1 MRIGQSLLATG
12 RLPEVTPMWRQT
24 FVATGIALAA
34 TVAWGLVTGHG
45 MMSGGASPSVSPF
58 NASWQGSIA
67 LIALGSG
74 AIAAIVVAWF
84 LVRREPS
91 IQNGLYLGTI
101 VLLVVGALY
110 WGWQLA
116 DFNTFHVFF
125 AALAIF
131 AAPVAA
137 VAVWSIWLRLRST
150 GHVRLAAVVLVLC
163 ALQIEFG
170 MSLGVTRLVSF
181 GPGKYAPVPVAV
193 LEEVRKLPPDAK
205 LAYACQPLEEDGF
218 WYPSEGALAAHTGR
232 DFVPMC
238 FQAETFPRLTGAT
251 LSADVPSPFF
261 RWAPQRS
268 ALPHVRRPSPR
279 RPRWR
284 RS

>member
-1 MRIGQSLLATG
+1 MGARHRPRDDERWGVPERVAVQRVLAG
-12 RLPEVTPMWRQT
+12 IRRDHRAGLRRHRRDRRRLVPRSQ
-24 FVATGIALAA
+24 G
-34 TVAWGLVTGHG
+34 TVRSRT
-45 MMSGGASPSVSPF
+45 
-58 NASWQGSIA
+58 
-67 LIALGSG
+67 
-74 AIAAIVVAWF
+74 
-84 LVRREPS
+84 
-91 IQNGLYLGTI
+91 GLYLGTI
-101 VLLVVGALY
+101 ALLVVGALY

-131 AAPVAA
+131 ATPVAA
-137 VAVWSIWLRLRST
+137 VAVWSIWLRLRAT
-150 GHVRLAAVVLVLC
+150 GHVRVATVVLVLC

-261 RWAPQRS
+261 QWAPQRS
-268 ALPHVRRPSPR
+268 LYPDVRDASPHQ
-279 RPRWR
+279 R
-284 RS
+284 RSRRS